1 VPRPPRG
8 HRRGHH
14 ASTAHDG
21 RDKLAKTLALAT
33 GAVFLLVGV
42 LGFVPGITTDYD
54 TMELAGHESGA
65 KLLGLFQV
73 SILHNVVHLLFGI
86 AGLALAR
93 KATTAIA
100 YLVGGG
106 IVYFVLWIYGLVVGH
121 GDDANFVPLN
131 NADNWL
137 HLVLAVAMVAM
148 GLAGQRALRGHVGSQ
163 TPM

>member
-1 VPRPPRG
+1 MSL
-8 HRRGHH
+8 HDHH
-14 ASTAHDG
+14 ASTTHDG

-54 TMELAGHESGA
+54 TMEFAGHESGA